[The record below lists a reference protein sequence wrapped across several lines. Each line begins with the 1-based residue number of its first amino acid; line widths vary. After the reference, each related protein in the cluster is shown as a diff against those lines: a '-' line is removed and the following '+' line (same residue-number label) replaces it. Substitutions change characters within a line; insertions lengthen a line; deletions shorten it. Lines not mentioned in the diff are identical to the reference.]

1 MSGVYPYC
9 VVRAG
14 CHPPAGLKGLSDHL
28 VEGRDIGPFTVWASP
43 EPGPPRLDLE
53 GISRHHAVVRA
64 ASDSG
69 TPLPVR
75 FGAWAP
81 DHEALVRRIERHR
94 GELEAALAAVQGRAE
109 FGLTIEDDGA
119 ATLETAR
126 SGKAPE
132 DGRAYMRELSRH
144 YAGRRRYK
152 ERRDAVLESL
162 RETLAELGLD
172 ERVRRLSPPGL
183 LSVAHLV
190 ARSHE
195 ARYRALVEGFV
206 REHARGIRVHLS
218 GPWPP
223 YSFVSS

>member
-9 VVRAG
+9 VLTAG
-14 CHPPAGLKGLSDHL
+14 YDPPAGLRGLSDRP
-28 VEGRDIGPFTVWASP
+28 VEGRDIGPFTVWTSL
-43 EPGPPRLDLE
+43 EPSLPRPDLE
-53 GISRHHAVVRA
+53 SISRHHAVVRA
-64 ASDSG
+64 ASDSE

-75 FGAWAP
+75 FGAWVP

-94 GELEAALAAVQGRAE
+94 GELEVALAAVQGRAE

-119 ATLETAR
+119 ATLGTAG
-126 SGKAPE
+126 SGKVPE
-132 DGRAYMRELSRH
+132 DGRAYMRELSCH
-144 YAGRRRYK
+144 YAGRRRNR

-162 RETLAELGLD
+162 RESLAELRLE
-172 ERVRRLSPPGL
+172 ERVRRLGPPGL

-195 ARYRALVEGFV
+195 VRYRALVEGFV
-206 REHARGIRVHLS
+206 RERARGIRVHLS